1 MIKRASLNQKFSGNF
16 VKVAK
21 LPAGGY
27 GDKALEY
34 LYGAGNK
41 LKSMA
46 TLDPNDIASIKNFA
60 TNYGDD
66 IGIGAG
72 VAGAAGLGG
81 AAALRNIRALQRTN
95 PGAFARLMG
104 AKPTGLTRGQLNML
118 GGGLGLGA
126 GVGAGMNAE
135 LLEQLA
141 VQGYGKAKALGAAGS
156 DEAKALYKR
165 LFGSADEVVDPNSL
179 MTHHDMGLNPL

>member
-1 MIKRASLNQKFSGNF
+1 MIKTAQQRLVLSLIDSRLQKT
-16 VKVAK
+16 
-21 LPAGGY
+21 AGVM
-27 GDKALEY
+27 DAI
-34 LYGAGNK
+34 YGAGNK

-46 TLDPNDIASIKNFA
+46 TIDADELKAIKNFA

-81 AAALRNIRALQRTN
+81 AAALRNIKSLQRTN

-104 AKPTGLTRGQLNML
+104 AKPTGLTRGQISML

-126 GVGAGMNAE
+126 GVGAGMHAD
-135 LLEQLA
+135 LLENLA
-141 VQGYGKAKALGAAGS
+141 TSGYGKAKDLYAYLRPAA
-156 DEAKALYKR
+156 EAVATKAK
-165 LFGSADEVVDPNSL
+165 
-179 MTHHDMGLNPL
+179 

>member
-16 VKVAK
+16 IKVADAK
-21 LPAGGY
+21 TEAALGY
-27 GDKALEY
+27 FD
-34 LYGAGNK
+34 K
-41 LKSMA
+41 LKGFFTSPEMA
-46 TLDPNDIASIKNFA
+46 ARAQAVKDFGL
-60 TNYGDD
+60 NYGDD

-104 AKPTGLTRGQLNML
+104 AKPTGLTRSQLNML

-126 GVGAGMNAE
+126 GVGAGMHAD
-135 LLEQLA
+135 LLENLA
-141 VQGYGKAKALGAAGS
+141 TSGYGKAKDLYAYLRPAA
-156 DEAKALYKR
+156 EAVATKAK
-165 LFGSADEVVDPNSL
+165 
-179 MTHHDMGLNPL
+179 